1 MKKEEYK
8 VGYTFFKGILGA
20 VFKIYYRPKIIN
32 KEAILKEGPIIICSN
47 HVHLFDQNFACISTK
62 RMVHYMA
69 KEEHLKGKFG
79 WFFKL
84 AGCIGV
90 NRSIHDDVAKDHALE
105 ILKSDY
111 ALGLFP
117 EGTRNQLVGKD
128 EIKNNVYNMY
138 YKDDMTFKRFN
149 KIIKKN
155 MVAVSEYMLLDD
167 LLKSKRITDEEFK
180 KYLLDSARYIKELYD
195 SKVISKEEYE
205 KSFFLPFKFG
215 AVSMAQKTGA
225 SIVPSVVTGRYV
237 FWNNKLNARFGKPF
251 KVPEGM
257 DLEEANNK
265 FWMEMVRLKLE
276 GLEDIEKGR
285 I

>member
-8 VGYTFFKGILGA
+8 VGYTFFKGILGT
-20 VFKIYYRPKIIN
+20 VFKFYYRPKIIN
-32 KEAILKEGPIIICSN
+32 KEIIPKEGPIIVCSN
-47 HVHLFDQNFACISTK
+47 HIHLFDQNFACISTK

-90 NRSIHDDVAKDHALE
+90 NRSIHDDVAKDHAME
-105 ILKSDY
+105 ILKSNY

-117 EGTRNQLVGKD
+117 EGTRNQLVGKE
-128 EIKNNVYNMY
+128 EIKNNVYNKY
-138 YKDDMTFKRFN
+138 YKEELSFKEFN

-167 LLKSKRITDEEFK
+167 LLKNQRIKEDEFK
-180 KYLLDSARYIKELYD
+180 KYLLNSSKFIKELYD
-195 SKVISKEEYE
+195 SKKISKEEYE

-225 SIVPSVVTGRYV
+225 TIVPSVVTGKYV
-237 FWNNKLNARFGKPF
+237 FRNNKLNSRFGKPF

-257 DLEEANNK
+257 NLEEANNK
-265 FWMEMVRLKLE
+265 FWAEMVRLKLE